1 MLMGAGVKK
10 ILICAPSN
18 AAVDEI
24 ITRVSQRGF
33 VGVNMNKTDTKIEEM
48 LLRIGS
54 MEYEPS
60 PIVKRHTLDERTS
73 TALHGGKIYDLRALI
88 KVGTECVEMMKAPEF
103 EGLTMENKQH
113 VTFIQR
119 LYKQSYREVK
129 RFLQI
134 KTHDQI
140 LAFFEKDID
149 FR

>member
-33 VGVNMNKTDTKIEEM
+33 VGVNTNDTDGKIEDM
-48 LLRIGS
+48 MLRIGS

-73 TALHGGKIYDLRALI
+73 QALYGGKIYDLKTLI
-88 KVGTECVEMMKAPEF
+88 QLGTECVDMMKAPGF
-103 EGLTMENKQH
+103 GGLTMDNKQH

-119 LYKQSYREVK
+119 LYKQSYRDVK
-129 RFLQI
+129 KFL
-134 KTHDQI
+134 
-140 LAFFEKDID
+140 
-149 FR
+149 

>member
-33 VGVNMNKTDTKIEEM
+33 VGVNTNDTDGKIEDM
-48 LLRIGS
+48 MLRIGS

-73 TALHGGKIYDLRALI
+73 
-88 KVGTECVEMMKAPEF
+88 
-103 EGLTMENKQH
+103 
-113 VTFIQR
+113 
-119 LYKQSYREVK
+119 
-129 RFLQI
+129 
-134 KTHDQI
+134 
-140 LAFFEKDID
+140 
-149 FR
+149 